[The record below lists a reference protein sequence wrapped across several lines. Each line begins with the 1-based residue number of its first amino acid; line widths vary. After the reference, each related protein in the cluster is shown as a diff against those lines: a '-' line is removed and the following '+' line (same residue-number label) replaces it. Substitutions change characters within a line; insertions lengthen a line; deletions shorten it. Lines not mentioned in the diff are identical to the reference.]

1 MLDPKARVGSS
12 APQHQRWTVGVTRW
26 RDALPYEVTGSQ
38 VIRLVSGFRQGLTCG
53 PSASGSTFPR
63 PRPPQLGGAHQPGRA
78 SPRRASPALHQV
90 PLQSR
95 SPGQVP
101 GSPTSH
107 FPWVPSLGKSPTHR
121 QAAGWRDGE
130 PLAVNPTRVWGVGPR
145 ATLARATD
153 NTTHGLAI
161 PARSV
166 AHSLSPPHRAT
177 QRLSLLGDP
186 STHPT
191 GGQGHREAGR
201 QATGQ
206 AGPAQ
211 TMSLTHRGERGEERG

>member
-1 MLDPKARVGSS
+1 MLFRDCCPQGPVGLISTPAS
-12 APQHQRWTVGVTRW
+12 GVDVGATRW
-26 RDALPYEVTGSQ
+26 RSGLPYEVTSSLG
-38 VIRLVSGFRQGLTCG
+38 IRLGCGFRRGLTCG
-53 PSASGSTFPR
+53 LVCFRLDLPSTSS
-63 PRPPQLGGAHQPGRA
+63 PPTGRGRQQPGRA

-107 FPWVPSLGKSPTHR
+107 LPWVPSLGKSPTHR
-121 QAAGWRDGE
+121 LAAGGGTE
-130 PLAVNPTRVWGVGPR
+130 SPLSVDPARVWGAGEDPTVAGVS
-145 ATLARATD
+145 D
-153 NTTHGLAI
+153 NTTHGVAI
-161 PARSV
+161 PARSG
-166 AHSLSPPHRAT
+166 AHPLSPPHRAT

-191 GGQGHREAGR
+191 GGQGHRGAGR

-206 AGPAQ
+206 AGSARP
-211 TMSLTHRGERGEERG
+211 

>member
-1 MLDPKARVGSS
+1 MRC
-12 APQHQRWTVGVTRW
+12 RMR
-26 RDALPYEVTGSQ
+26 SQ
-38 VIRLVSGFRQGLTCG
+38 VPKSSGWSPGSGRASHAGRLLPAR
-53 PSASGSTFPR
+53 PSLDLC
-63 PRPPQLGGAHQPGRA
+63 PPQLGGAHQPGRA

-166 AHSLSPPHRAT
+166 AQSLSPPHRAT

-211 TMSLTHRGERGEERG
+211 TMSLTHRGERGEERGVRE

>member
-1 MLDPKARVGSS
+1 MRAVCFRLDLPSTSS
-12 APQHQRWTVGVTRW
+12 P
-26 RDALPYEVTGSQ
+26 PTG
-38 VIRLVSGFRQGLTCG
+38 RGRQ
-53 PSASGSTFPR
+53 
-63 PRPPQLGGAHQPGRA
+63 QPGRA

-166 AHSLSPPHRAT
+166 AQSLSPPHRAT

-211 TMSLTHRGERGEERG
+211 TMSLTHRGERGEEERGGVGRVIRRSMRLEVEVSGG